1 VNGALSLHPDDA
13 YNGAAPVRD
22 GGAPEVTY
30 YGRPLLKAPHWDHTV
45 TIYLFLGGIMGGSSI
60 LALLADG
67 KDGHERKLARNAKYA
82 SFALSALAPGVLVTH
97 LGRPERFH
105 HMFRVV
111 KLKSPMSLGVWGLI
125 AFSSL
130 AAPNAMA
137 EAARNGL
144 LPGRLRWLRFLG
156 PRIMNLPQALLGGFI
171 MGYTGVLI
179 SATAIPFWAKGKY
192 HIPAM
197 SVCSG
202 LAGACALQSLLLA
215 RSHAPDTLTR
225 LEKLEVLASAAEA
238 AIILDF
244 KRHSGAFGK
253 PMFDEGPRARKF
265 RNGTLLAGIAVPLL
279 LNVSALF
286 KNPAKQ
292 EKHNTLK
299 TVLASG
305 LTLLGGYIL
314 RETLIEGGK
323 LSADDPTVASRQP
336 E

>member
-1 VNGALSLHPDDA
+1 MSGTLERPVLPDDA
-13 YNGAAPVRD
+13 YNGAAPVR
-22 GGAPEVTY
+22 PEGEPAVTY
-30 YGRPLLKAPHWDHTV
+30 YGRPLLKRPHWDHTV
-45 TIYLFLGGIMGGSSI
+45 TIYLFLGGIMGGSAI
-60 LALLADG
+60 LAMLADG
-67 KDGHERKLARNAKYA
+67 KAGNERKLARNAKYA
-82 SFALSALAPGVLVTH
+82 SFFLSAAAPGVLVTH

-105 HMFRVV
+105 HMMRVV
-111 KLKSPMSLGVWGLI
+111 KVKSPMSLGVWGLI
-125 AFSSL
+125 AFSTL

-144 LPGRLRWLRFLG
+144 LPRWIAAFG
-156 PRIMNLPQALLGGFI
+156 PRIVNLPQALLGGFV
-171 MGYTGVLI
+171 MGYTGVLL
-179 SATAIPFWAKGKY
+179 SATAIPLWGKGKY

-202 LAGACALQSLLLA
+202 LAGACALHSLLLA

-244 KRHSGAFGK
+244 KRRSGAFGK
-253 PMFDEGPRARKF
+253 PMFEGPQGRKF
-265 RNGTLLAGIAVPLL
+265 RNLTLLAGIAAPLL
-279 LNVSALF
+279 LNVTALF
-286 KNPAKQ
+286 KKPATQ
-292 EKHNTLK
+292 HKHSIFKTL
-299 TVLASG
+299 LASG
-305 LTLLGGYIL
+305 LTLVGGYIL

>member
-1 VNGALSLHPDDA
+1 MSGVLSRPVHPDDA

-22 GGAPEVTY
+22 GGSPAVTY

-82 SFALSALAPGVLVTH
+82 SFVLSAVAPGVLLTH

-105 HMFRVV
+105 HMMRIV
-111 KLKSPMSLGVWGLI
+111 KVKSPMSLGVWGLV
-125 AFSSL
+125 AFSSF

-137 EAARNGL
+137 QASRDGL
-144 LPGRLRWLRFLG
+144 LLPRWVGALW
-156 PRIMNLPQALLGGFI
+156 PRIFNLPQALLGGFI

-238 AIILDF
+238 AIILSY
-244 KRHSGAFGK
+244 KRYSGDCGK
-253 PMFDEGPRARKF
+253 PMFDDGPQARKF

-292 EKHNTLK
+292 KKHNTLK

-314 RETLIEGGK
+314 RETLVEGGK
-323 LSADDPTVASRQP
+323 LSAADPTVASRQP

>member
-1 VNGALSLHPDDA
+1 MSQTLPRPLHPDDA
-13 YNGAAPVRD
+13 YNGAAPVR
-22 GGAPEVTY
+22 GGGEPEVTY
-30 YGRPLLKAPHWDHTV
+30 YGRPLLKRPHWDHTV

-60 LALLADG
+60 LAMLADG
-67 KDGHERKLARNAKYA
+67 KTGNERKLARNAKYSA
-82 SFALSALAPGVLVTH
+82 FVLSALAPGVLVTH

-105 HMFRVV
+105 HMMRVV
-111 KLKSPMSLGVWGLI
+111 KVKSPMSLGVWGLI
-125 AFSSL
+125 AFSTL

-144 LPGRLRWLRFLG
+144 LPRWIAAFG
-156 PRIMNLPQALLGGFI
+156 PRIVNLPQAALGGFI

-179 SATAIPFWAKGKY
+179 SATAIPLWAKGKY

-202 LAGACALQSLLLA
+202 LAGACALHSLLLA

-244 KRHSGAFGK
+244 KRHSAAFGK
-253 PMFDEGPRARKF
+253 PMFEGPQGRKF
-265 RNGTLLAGIAVPLL
+265 RNVTLLAGIAAPLV
-279 LNVSALF
+279 LNAGALF
-286 KNPAKQ
+286 KKPAAQ
-292 EKHNTLK
+292 RKHSLFKTL
-299 TVLASG
+299 LASG
-305 LTLLGGYIL
+305 LTLVGGYVL

>member
-1 VNGALSLHPDDA
+1 VSGALSRPLHPDDA
-13 YNGAAPVRD
+13 YNGAAPLRE
-22 GGAPEVTY
+22 GGEPEVTY
-30 YGRPLLKAPHWDHTV
+30 YGRPMLKGPHWDHTV

-67 KDGHERKLARNAKYA
+67 KAGNERKLARNAKYA
-82 SFALSALAPGVLVTH
+82 SFILSALAPGVLVTH

-105 HMFRVV
+105 HMMRVV
-111 KLKSPMSLGVWGLI
+111 KVKSPRSLGVWGLI
-125 AFSSL
+125 GFSTL

-137 EAARNGL
+137 QAARSGL
-144 LPGRLRWLRFLG
+144 LPRWISAFG

-179 SATAIPFWAKGKY
+179 SATAIPMWAKGKY

-202 LAGACALQSLLLA
+202 LAGACALHSLLLA

-244 KRHSGAFGK
+244 KRHSAAFGK
-253 PMFDEGPRARKF
+253 PMFEGERGSKF
-265 RNGTLLAGIAVPLL
+265 RNGTLLAGIAVPFL
-279 LNVSALF
+279 LNVSSLF
-286 KNPAKQ
+286 EKPAPDQ
-292 EKHNTLK
+292 KHNVLK
-299 TVLASG
+299 TLLAST
-305 LTLLGGYIL
+305 LTLIGGYIL

-323 LSADDPTVASRQP
+323 LSADDPTVSSRQP